1 MSIRLLDTA
10 TINRIAAGEVVE
22 RPASAVKELVENAI
36 DAGSTQIDISIR
48 DGGQSLIVVTD
59 DGCGMSLEDL
69 KLCIERHATSKLPD
83 DDLTH
88 IYTMGFRG
96 EALPSIGAVS
106 RLSISTV
113 NRENKDSW
121 EIRVEGGKVHD
132 PIPGNFFKGTRVE
145 VSDLF
150 YATPARL
157 KFLRSPKT
165 EQGHIIDNIQ
175 RLALAHH
182 AIGFSLRDEKKEV
195 LNYRPVAHAID
206 RIGDIIGKDFAEN
219 AVPIEGGKEYLRLT
233 GFVGL
238 PTLNRSSNQ
247 HQYLFVNGRVVHDK
261 FFASAVRAAYSDL
274 VSKDR
279 YPMLVLSLELP
290 PDYLDV
296 NVHPAKTEVRFQD
309 LQLVRSLIVGTVRH
323 HLTQAS
329 HLTSTT
335 IHKAASE
342 ALHPFMPPR
351 FVPPF
356 MKPETYI
363 SHPASLRT
371 KSAYQTS
378 TSKPTLEYVHSN
390 QKYTDLT
397 GGLEEDLEFFKPD
410 SQGFFGSAKKQDS
423 DEEDSNVVSIFPAD
437 VGPFIET
444 RKAGYL
450 GHAVAQIYD
459 TYIISQ
465 KEDELI
471 ITDQHAAHERI
482 VYEEMKQQ
490 LDDQGVHRQALM
502 VPAIVELSDERRE
515 KVLSFSDTLKRYGVL
530 IEAFGAYELAI
541 HEVPALLKEADL
553 EDIMMHIADLAE
565 EDSPVD
571 IVKEKL
577 FEVLASRACHGS
589 VRSGQALT
597 IPEMNALLRDM
608 ENTPFSGQCN
618 HGRPTYVKLSKKDIE
633 AFFGRR

>member
-36 DAGSTQIDISIR
+36 DAGSTQIDVSIR
-48 DGGQSLIVVTD
+48 DGGQSLIIVSD
-59 DGCGMSLEDL
+59 NGSGMSLEDL

-83 DDLTH
+83 NDLTH

-96 EALPSIGAVS
+96 EALPSIGSVS
-106 RLSISTV
+106 RLNISTV
-113 NRENKDSW
+113 NRESGDSW

-145 VSDLF
+145 VCDLF

-165 EQGHIIDNIQ
+165 EQGHIVDNIQ

-182 AIGFSLRDEKKEV
+182 AIGFTLKDEKKEV
-195 LNYRPVAHAID
+195 LNYHPVNHAID
-206 RIGDIIGKDFAEN
+206 RIGDIVGKDFAAN
-219 AVPIEGGKEYLRLT
+219 AIPIEGGKEYLKLT

-238 PTLNRSSNQ
+238 PTLSRSSNQ

-261 FFASAVRAAYSDL
+261 FFASAIRAAYSDL
-274 VSKDR
+274 VSKDK

-309 LQLVRSLIVGTVRH
+309 LQLVRSLIVGTIRH

-335 IHKAASE
+335 IHRKASE
-342 ALHPFMPPR
+342 ALQPFMPPQ
-351 FVPPF
+351 FTPPF
-356 MKPETYI
+356 MKSETYI

-371 KSAYQTS
+371 KSVYQTS
-378 TSKPTLEYVHSN
+378 KSKPTLEYVN
-390 QKYTDLT
+390 TTQKYTDLM
-397 GGLEEDLEFFKPD
+397 GGIEEELNFFTND
-410 SQGFFGSAKKQDS
+410 AQGFFGSTKGKDRA
-423 DEEDSNVVSIFPAD
+423 EEDSNVVSIFPMD

-450 GHAVAQIYD
+450 GHAIAQIYD
-459 TYIISQ
+459 TYILSQ

-471 ITDQHAAHERI
+471 LTDQHAAHERL
-482 VYEEMKQQ
+482 VYEQMKEQ
-490 LDDQGVHRQALM
+490 LHDQGVHRQALM
-502 VPAIVELSDERRE
+502 VPAIVELSEERRE
-515 KVLSFSDTLKRYGVL
+515 KVLSFADTLKRYGVL
-530 IEAFGAYELAI
+530 IEAFGSYELAI
-541 HEVPALLKEADL
+541 HEVPALFKEADL
-553 EDIMMHIADLAE
+553 TEIMMDIADLAE

-571 IVKEKL
+571 VIKEKL

-589 VRSGQALT
+589 VRSGQSLT
-597 IPEMNALLRDM
+597 VPEMNALLRDM

-633 AFFGRR
+633 TFFGRR